1 MRDFGEVAL
10 PAAVARRHF
19 GRTNPDGKSEMNS
32 MEVPQGMMRPGV
44 TQFWQN
50 EARSESAIESRPSMT
65 KHMNPPPGRLD
76 TRVSNLG
83 AT

>member
-1 MRDFGEVAL
+1 MWSGYCIQKSQKIYFSIGSI
-10 PAAVARRHF
+10 F
-19 GRTNPDGKSEMNS
+19 KQKSEMNS